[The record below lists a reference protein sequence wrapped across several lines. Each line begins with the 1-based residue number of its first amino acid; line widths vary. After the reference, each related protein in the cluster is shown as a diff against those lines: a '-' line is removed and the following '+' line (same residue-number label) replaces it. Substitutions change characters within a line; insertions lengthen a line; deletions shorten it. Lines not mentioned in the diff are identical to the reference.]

1 MSVNKVILLGNLGRD
16 PDVRY
21 LDNNRVVATF
31 PLATNEVFSDR
42 KGNRIRQTEWHN
54 IELWD
59 SLAKIAEKY
68 LRKGLTIYLEG
79 KIRTDQWLDKD
90 GVNRSQK
97 KIRGINITII
107 NKEKNKF
114 ETDLHPAENKEIGD
128 MLEGLNESFTDE
140 DFHEGDLPQ

>member
-114 ETDLHPAENKEIGD
+114 ETDLNPTENKEIGD